1 MSRSGSRSP
10 PSGSPSP
17 PGSCRAPSAACAPPA
32 SVPPT
37 LYGTSTD
44 PTRRTAMDPVY
55 ELRGVTKSYGSGSTQ
70 VDAVREVDLRIEAGE
85 FVAIAGPS
93 GSGKTT
99 LLQLL
104 GALDRPTRGEILFEG
119 RDLASLRESELTQLR
134 LRTIGFVFQ
143 QFNLI
148 PTVSAAENVEL
159 ALAPTRIPQDVRVR
173 RVANLLASV
182 GLGDRGH
189 HLPSQLSGG
198 EQQRVAIA
206 RALANEPDVLL
217 ADEPTGN
224 LDTATGEEIIGV
236 LRELNRS
243 RGQTVVLIT
252 HDPEIAAAASRVVRM
267 HDGFLGEG
275 RLELESVGG

>member
-1 MSRSGSRSP
+1 
-10 PSGSPSP
+10 
-17 PGSCRAPSAACAPPA
+17 
-32 SVPPT
+32 
-37 LYGTSTD
+37 
-44 PTRRTAMDPVY
+44 MDPVY

-70 VDAVREVDLRIEAGE
+70 VDAVRDVDLRIEAGE

-173 RVANLLASV
+173 RVANLLATV

-267 HDGFLGEG
+267 HDGFLGEE
-275 RLELESVGG
+275 RLELEIAGG